1 MCVCGQPLVKFKSH
15 LYFEEKDCVSEAE
28 KNLKPAKGS
37 KVRVV
42 ISLGGMGSQSKCQLA
57 FCCALSF

>member
-1 MCVCGQPLVKFKSH
+1 MYVCGQPLVKFKSH

-37 KVRVV
+37 KVRV
-42 ISLGGMGSQSKCQLA
+42 
-57 FCCALSF
+57 LSPLVGWAASPNAS